1 MPDVQLKRA
10 GEIAYREAIGE
21 ADGDRESLPV
31 LLIHGYPES
40 SFMWRDLLPKLAAS
54 GRRAIAPDLPGYG
67 SSPPFLSG
75 TWENHMEAVDQFRRE
90 LDLDRVALIVH
101 DWGGLIGMR
110 WACDNPDAVG
120 ALVVSNTGFFPD
132 GKWHGLG
139 AALRTEGAGE
149 AVVEAIDRDG
159 FAAMLRETG
168 RGFDDEAIEEYWK
181 AYATEEGRR
190 AQLALYRSG
199 DFEKLAPYDGKLAE
213 LGVPTV
219 LLWGADDPFAP
230 LAGAHRFEREIP
242 GSELVVLEGTGHFVA
257 DDAPDRYAEALLR
270 WLTRVRPGTAR

>member
-1 MPDVQLKRA
+1 VPDVQLKRA
-10 GEIAYREAIGE
+10 GEIAYREATGE
-21 ADGDRESLPV
+21 ADSGRESLPV

-40 SFMWRDLLPKLAAS
+40 SFMWRDLLPPLAAS

-67 SSPPFLSG
+67 RSPPFLSG
-75 TWENHMEAVDQFRRE
+75 TWESHVEAVEEFRRV
-90 LDLDRVALIVH
+90 LGLDRVALIVH

-110 WACDNPDAVG
+110 WACDHPDAVG

-149 AVVEAIDRDG
+149 AVVDALDRDG

-168 RGFDDEAIEEYWK
+168 RGFSDDAIEDYWK
-181 AYATEEGRR
+181 AYETEEGRR

-199 DFEKLAPYDGKLAE
+199 DFEKLEPYEGRLAE
-213 LGVPTV
+213 LGVPTLV
-219 LLWGADDPFAP
+219 LWGERDTFAP
-230 LAGAHRFEREIP
+230 VAGAHRFHREIP
-242 GSELVVLEGTGHFVA
+242 NSKLVLIADGGHFVFE
-257 DDAPDRYAEALLR
+257 DDPERC
-270 WLTRVRPGTAR
+270 AREIVGFLDDSGI